1 MKEKIIAAIKE
12 KFPAVNL
19 SKKRLDAIAATLED
33 KVTDETQIDVK
44 LDEFNIYNPFTE
56 IARNDDAMR
65 NMEAKLKSKQEPPPA
80 TPPADSPPGNDE
92 NLDMLK
98 QLSESIKALT
108 EKVSGFEAEKT
119 KGSIRTKVTDQLK
132 DIPASYWGKRALPE
146 KDEDIET
153 FVEDVKNDFTSFTKE
168 ITEAGIALHP
178 LPGSGSGRGKGEKAA
193 SKEEIDAVVNEIM

>member
-33 KVTDETQIDVK
+33 KVTDETQIDAK

-80 TPPADSPPGNDE
+80 PPPGNDE
-92 NLDMLK
+92 KLDMLK

-153 FVEDVKNDFTSFTKE
+153 FVEDVKSDFTSFTKE

-178 LPGSGSGRGKGEKAA
+178 LPSNGSGRVRGEKAA

>member
-33 KVTDETQIDVK
+33 KVTDETQIDAK

-80 TPPADSPPGNDE
+80 PSPGNDE
-92 NLDMLK
+92 KLDMLK

-146 KDEDIET
+146 KDDDIET

-178 LPGSGSGRGKGEKAA
+178 LPGGGIGSGGGAKPA
-193 SKEEIDAVVNEIM
+193 SKEELDSIINEIM

>member
-33 KVTDETQIDVK
+33 KVTDETQIDAK

-80 TPPADSPPGNDE
+80 TPPGNDE
-92 NLDMLK
+92 KLDMLK

-178 LPGSGSGRGKGEKAA
+178 LPGSGSGGVRGEKAA